1 MKVKKINVNT
11 LKRIIATGLIV
22 ITTST
27 FVGCANV
34 SAKKETS
41 NNNTPTT
48 IQEVTTTQA
57 EIAEVPNKN
66 IETTTSN
73 VKVATNNE
81 DISTISETDKLLD
94 SLDDEK
100 VAIKDTTSYMLDNM
114 NKIDATDGKI
124 TNEELYIASYA
135 YQKLL
140 NSNIDKEVFLNELN
154 TLMIEQL
161 LPRDMDEN
169 EWLANFGNIS
179 STLNEQESLYDTYFV
194 LAYLIHE
201 SSCAEKHTLNEY
213 GSIDCKVLQKEFT
226 NKYNN

>member
-41 NNNTPTT
+41 NNNIPTT

-57 EIAEVPNKN
+57 EIDEVPNIKD
-66 IETTTSN
+66 TTNS
-73 VKVATNNE
+73 KSI
-81 DISTISETDKLLD
+81 DTISETDKLLD

-140 NSNIDKEVFLNELN
+140 NSNIDKEVFLKELN

-169 EWLANFGNIS
+169 EWLANFGDIS

-201 SSCAEKHTLNEY
+201 SNCAEKHTLNEY